1 MNIKE
6 AFNLTKLEL
15 QKAGVSDPAF
25 DTVYLFEHIFSLSRT
40 DITVYGDTTA
50 DERKLTKLSEC
61 VKRRIN
67 GEPVQYII
75 GKWYFMGNTFK
86 VASGVLIP
94 RDDTEVLVN
103 ASLELLK
110 DRKSAKIVDLCS
122 GSGII
127 AVTLKKYLE
136 NAEVYAVEK
145 SDVAYSYLTKN
156 TKLNSTDIKAIHAD
170 LYDCVDDFEDG
181 SLDLIV
187 SNPPYIKSDE
197 IPTLQKEVQFEP
209 TLALDGGKEGY
220 DFYQGIISVWSRKL
234 KANGII
240 AFELGEGQFE
250 YVKELLENAGFTD
263 IRGYLDLGGTTRA
276 LSAIYNRNQGYN

>member
-6 AFNLTKLEL
+6 AFNLSKQEL

-40 DITVYGDTTA
+40 DITVYGDKTA
-50 DERKLTKLSEC
+50 DESKLSKLSEC
-61 VKRRIN
+61 IRRRAS

-75 GKWYFMGNTFK
+75 GKWYFMGNTFE
-86 VASGVLIP
+86 VAQGVLIP
-94 RDDTEVLVN
+94 RDDTEVLVHACLN
-103 ASLELLK
+103 LLK
-110 DRKSAKIVDLCS
+110 DRNNAKIVDLCS

-127 AVTLKKYLE
+127 AVTLKKHLE
-136 NAEVYAVEK
+136 SAEVFAVEK
-145 SDVAYSYLTKN
+145 SDVAYSYLAKN
-156 TKLNSTDIKAIHAD
+156 AKLNDADIKAIHAD
-170 LYDCVDDFEDG
+170 LYDCADEFEDG

-209 TLALDGGKEGY
+209 TLALDGGKSGY
-220 DFYQGIISVWSRKL
+220 DFYQGIISLWSRKL

-250 YVKELLENAGFTD
+250 YVRELLENAGFTD

-276 LSAIYNRNQGYN
+276 LSAIYNP

>member
-6 AFNLTKLEL
+6 AFNLTKQKL

-40 DITVYGDTTA
+40 DITVYGDRIA
-50 DERKLTKLSEC
+50 EESKCSKLSEC
-61 VKRRIN
+61 VKRRVN

-75 GKWYFMGNTFK
+75 GKWYFMGNTYE
-86 VASGVLIP
+86 VAPGVLIP
-94 RDDTEVLVN
+94 RDDTEVLVH
-103 ASLELLK
+103 ACLDMLK
-110 DRKSAKIVDLCS
+110 GRKSAKIVDLCS

-127 AVTLKKYLE
+127 AVTLKKHFE
-136 NAEVYAVEK
+136 SAEVFAVEK
-145 SDVAYSYLTKN
+145 SDTAYSYLTKN
-156 TKLNSTDIKAIHAD
+156 AKLNNASIKAIHAD
-170 LYDCVDDFEDG
+170 LYDCADDFANG
-181 SLDLIV
+181 SLDLLV

-209 TLALDGGKEGY
+209 KLALDGGKDGY
-220 DFYQGIISVWSRKL
+220 DFYQGIISLWSKKL
-234 KANGII
+234 KTNGFI

-250 YVKELLENAGFTD
+250 YVRKLLENAGFTD

-276 LSAIYNRNQGYN
+276 LSAIYNP